1 MTTTKVLINEVKTLE
16 KEKNDLAYANAN
28 TIVKMGGGFNKCSN
42 KINNLS
48 YDKYCLTNNLSN
60 EKKRTQQL
68 ELLLISTK
76 NIDLIKETFKDQKIQ
91 IHYKALVYKDPD
103 GKVKDYFMSVW
114 GKKQYNITKA
124 KKTPPILNYY
134 ITYKEEDFDIDLTKN
149 GYDIF
154 IYKHNHF
161 YHNEKYPNVEVV
173 K

>member
-1 MTTTKVLINEVKTLE
+1 
-16 KEKNDLAYANAN
+16 
-28 TIVKMGGGFNKCSN
+28 
-42 KINNLS
+42 
-48 YDKYCLTNNLSN
+48 
-60 EKKRTQQL
+60 RTQQL